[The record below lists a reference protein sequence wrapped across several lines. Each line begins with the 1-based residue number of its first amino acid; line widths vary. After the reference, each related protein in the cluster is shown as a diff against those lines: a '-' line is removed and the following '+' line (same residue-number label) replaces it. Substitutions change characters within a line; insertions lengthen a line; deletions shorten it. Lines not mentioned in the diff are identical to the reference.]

1 MIAEALTWL
10 VTPCPP
16 YVRRLGLL
24 AESIAISAR
33 YRRCATA
40 WAPHLAATRQ
50 AILDAIARTSRRRT
64 ALIMGSGA
72 LLDVPLAELAD
83 AFERVLLVD
92 IVHPWSARLRTR
104 HFPQVTH
111 VTDDVTGTLE
121 AVARGELTKARPF
134 APLADPEVD
143 LAVSLNLLS
152 QIPVVSARRLDGR
165 IDESRLA
172 SAVQDLVK
180 AHLADLDRSGA
191 ATLLVSDVERVVID
205 RDGRE
210 IERTSLIADLPEP
223 RGDREW
229 WWDIA
234 PAPEIDSHLSERR
247 RVIARFV
254 PGAFEAE
261 IL

>member
-1 MIAEALTWL
+1 MIAEALEWL
-10 VTPCPP
+10 VTPCPL

-33 YRRCATA
+33 HRRCRRA

-50 AILDAIARTSRRRT
+50 AILEAVARTPRRRT

-72 LLDVPLAELAD
+72 LHDVPIAELAD

-92 IVHPWSARLRTR
+92 LVHPWPARLRTR
-104 HFPQVTH
+104 HLPQVTL

-121 AVARGELTKARPF
+121 AVARGEIVPARPF
-134 APLADPEVD
+134 APLSDPEVD

-152 QIPVVSARRLDGR
+152 QIPSVPVRRLEGR
-165 IDESRLA
+165 VADSTLA
-172 SAVQDLVK
+172 SAVQRLVN
-180 AHLADLDRSGA
+180 AHLSDLGLSRA
-191 ATLLVSDVERVVID
+191 ATLLISDVERVVTD
-205 RDGRE
+205 RDGLE
-210 IERTSLIADLPEP
+210 IERTSLIAELPEP
-223 RGDREW
+223 QADRSW

-234 PAPEIDSHLSERR
+234 PAPEIDTRSSERR

-254 PGAFEAE
+254 PSASGTES
-261 IL
+261 L